1 MTATVVTTVSAAT
14 VVAAELSLVAVK
26 GRVGGV
32 HVLKPRDCLST
43 MSNLNSSLDK
53 RLLLLEQRII
63 SNKTTYGD
71 QIQNNAIPLS
81 LQIKSIHD
89 RIRDICTQR
98 TLLKDFDHKYSKYAN
113 LLVNDDYVFMRQ
125 ILPPEAKAEMVLV
138 AESDFV
144 GAAES
149 LDEVKQLEAYINTAE
164 LASVSQYLDTVQSI
178 QDRYAADVQVH
189 HDTMN
194 KLSGLIDAYNQ
205 SITILSE
212 LFITWDHTLKNMEHR
227 LDAVE
232 KART

>member
-1 MTATVVTTVSAAT
+1 
-14 VVAAELSLVAVK
+14 
-26 GRVGGV
+26 
-32 HVLKPRDCLST
+32 
-43 MSNLNSSLDK
+43 
-53 RLLLLEQRII
+53 
-63 SNKTTYGD
+63 
-71 QIQNNAIPLS
+71 
-81 LQIKSIHD
+81 
-89 RIRDICTQR
+89 
-98 TLLKDFDHKYSKYAN
+98 
-113 LLVNDDYVFMRQ
+113 LLVKDDYVFMRQ

-149 LDEVKQLEAYINTAE
+149 LDEVKQLEAYINKAE